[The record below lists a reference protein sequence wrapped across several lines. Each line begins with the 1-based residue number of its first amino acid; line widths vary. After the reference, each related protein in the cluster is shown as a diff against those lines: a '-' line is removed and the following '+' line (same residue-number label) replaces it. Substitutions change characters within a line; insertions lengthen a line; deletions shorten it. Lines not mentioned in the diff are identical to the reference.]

1 MSPIDSGARV
11 RRTKI
16 VATLGPAAD
25 RADVLERMIAA
36 GVDVVRINLSH
47 GTRDEH
53 RRRVAAVRAAAQRQD
68 RDVGVLVDLQGPKIR
83 IERFRDGG
91 VELVEGAEF
100 TFDCSLPE
108 NAGSAT
114 SVGVTYKNL
123 PRDVKAGDTLLL
135 ADGEIALEVTDVEG
149 PRVHCTVQT
158 GGPLSDHKGLNR
170 RGGGLSAETLTD
182 QDREDIA
189 LAAAL
194 DADYLAVSF
203 PRAANDV
210 ERARRLLREQGGE
223 GAIVAKIERTEAVEN
238 LDSIILA
245 SDAVMIARGDLAVEI
260 GDAALPGV
268 QKRIVRT
275 ARDHNT
281 VVITATQMMESMV
294 NHPVPTRAE
303 ILDVA
308 NAVLDGS
315 DAVMLSEETAVGRF
329 PVKVVEAMARV
340 CLGAESEPVTSRMRR
355 LSEEHFSRV
364 DETIAMAAMYVAQ
377 HLDVRALVT
386 LTETGTTALYM
397 SRTRTGIPIYALTRH
412 ERTRRRLTLYGGVY
426 PVPFAD
432 DPASENVLADVAE
445 TLFERGA
452 VGRDDII
459 LITRGQLR
467 RVSGGTNS
475 MHLVKVSDVVASG
488 STS

>member
-1 MSPIDSGARV
+1 MPPTDSHARL

-25 RADVLERMIAA
+25 RDNVLERMIAA
-36 GVDVVRINLSH
+36 GVDVVRVNLSH
-47 GTRDEH
+47 GAHDEH
-53 RRRVAAVRAAAQRQD
+53 RRRVAAVRSAAQHQG

-83 IERFRDGG
+83 IERFRGGG
-91 VELVEGAEF
+91 VELAEGAEF
-100 TFDCSLPE
+100 TFDSSLAE
-108 NAGSAT
+108 DAGTAEH
-114 SVGVTYKNL
+114 VGVTYKDL
-123 PRDVKAGDTLLL
+123 PHDVRSGDTLLL
-135 ADGEIALEVTDVEG
+135 ADGEIALVVTAVEG
-149 PRVHCTVQT
+149 PRVHCKVIT

-170 RGGGLSAETLTD
+170 RGGGLSAQTLTD
-182 QDREDIA
+182 KDRNDIA

-203 PRAANDV
+203 PREASDV
-210 ERARRLLREQGGE
+210 ERARRLLREAGGE
-223 GAIVAKIERTEAVEN
+223 GAVVAKIERAEAVQN

-268 QKRIVRT
+268 QKRIVRA
-275 ARDHNT
+275 ARDRNT

-294 NHPVPTRAE
+294 SHPVPTRAE

-308 NAVLDGS
+308 NAVLDGT
-315 DAVMLSEETAVGRF
+315 DAVMLSEETAVGRY

-340 CLGAESEPVTSRMRR
+340 CLGAEREPVPSRVRR
-355 LSEEHFSRV
+355 ASEQHFSRV

-386 LTETGTTALYM
+386 LTETGTTPLYM
-397 SRTRTGIPIYALTRH
+397 SRTRAGIPIYALTRH

-432 DPASENVLADVAE
+432 DPASDDVLADVAE
-445 TLFERGA
+445 TLSGRGA
-452 VGRDDII
+452 AGPDDVI

-475 MHLVKVSDVVASG
+475 LHLVKISDVLAPAAKR
-488 STS
+488 